1 MAKGREFYTEYPENP
16 PDRYWKGGLHDSCI
30 LGAWAY
36 EFSFDSRVKEIR
48 FYNYKIL
55 PESIDLT
62 GKSKY
67 HNNQE
72 RNDE

>member
-1 MAKGREFYTEYPENP
+1 MLSLKIGAKGA
-16 PDRYWKGGLHDSCI
+16 L
-30 LGAWAY
+30 
-36 EFSFDSRVKEIR
+36 FDSHVKEIR

>member
-1 MAKGREFYTEYPENP
+1 LWQEAEKNKY
-16 PDRYWKGGLHDSCI
+16 DRNMLSLKIGDT
-30 LGAWAY
+30 GAL
-36 EFSFDSRVKEIR
+36 FDSRVKEIR